1 MNHFTSLVE
10 KYEISFLVSKYKDN
24 GVWVLYNW
32 LDTQNIKIEDTNH
45 PLYQILEASEPKFDK
60 FFLNENSSDFDYLIE
75 NKFIVNSQD
84 DIRKIVEEKY
94 AETNTPNKLELIL
107 MVANE
112 ACNFDCVYC
121 YEDHS
126 QKDRMGSYEKQVLT
140 KFIEKL
146 SLNEIGIDYFGG
158 EPLLNKEFILSF
170 NSIILDYANQNN
182 IRFTSSMTTNGY
194 LLNKELFEKFLDLK
208 ITNYQV
214 TLDGN
219 REDHDVLRPLV
230 NGKGTF
236 DKIYKNLVEISK
248 LDKKKHFSITI
259 RINFNHITATKSKR
273 EQFLLSLKNDF
284 GGDNR
289 FLIHPHPIGNW
300 KNETDTN
307 GFYMD
312 RQIASEIEK
321 EYEEEVKSLGFNPF
335 SIVNYSGIDSN
346 SCYADKKNNLVV
358 FPVSTCSEKKNL
370 KVQKCTVALKNPAN
384 TSGYISPEGELV
396 KNSNWGVWV
405 KNTPFKKEGC
415 KSCFF
420 VLNCYGSSCPL
431 NTLLFNEVICPQEK
445 HQEIDLVKR
454 IVSYIDTD

>member
-1 MNHFTSLVE
+1 LVE
-10 KYEISFLVSKYKDN
+10 S
-24 GVWVLYNW
+24 
-32 LDTQNIKIEDTNH
+32 
-45 PLYQILEASEPKFDK
+45 K
-60 FFLNENSSDFDYLIE
+60 FFVKNQDEVRE
-75 NKFIVNSQD
+75 IV
-84 DIRKIVEEKY
+84 KEKY
-94 AETNTPNKLELIL
+94 AETNTSKKLELIL
-107 MVANE
+107 MVVNE

-126 QKDRMGSYEKQVLT
+126 QKDRMGEYEKQVLT
-140 KFIEKL
+140 RFIEKQK
-146 SLNEIGIDYFGG
+146 LNEIGIDYFGG

-170 NSIILDYANQNN
+170 NKSILEYANNN
-182 IRFTSSMTTNGY
+182 SIHFTSSMTTNGY
-194 LLNKELFEKFLDLK
+194 SLTKELFEKFLDLK
-208 ITNYQV
+208 ITNYQI

-219 REDHDVLRPLV
+219 REDHDKLRPLV
-230 NGKGTF
+230 NGKGSF

-248 LDKKKHFSITI
+248 IDKERYFSITI
-259 RINFNHITATKSKR
+259 RINFNHITATKEKR
-273 EQFLLSLKNDF
+273 EQFLSLLKKDF

-300 KNETDTN
+300 KNETDAN

-312 RQIASEIEK
+312 KKTANELEK
-321 EYEEEVKSLGFNPF
+321 EYEEEVRSYGFNPF

-358 FPVSTCSEKKNL
+358 YPASLCSEKKTL

-384 TSGYISPEGELV
+384 TSGYISPEGEFIQ
-396 KNSNWGVWV
+396 NSNWGVWV
-405 KNTPFKKEGC
+405 KETPFKKEGC

-454 IVSYIDTD
+454 IVSYIDSN